1 MKQLSKIF
9 YYKAL
14 AYIGMCVS
22 SFTLSCLILWY
33 SMDCDTPGSSVHG
46 ISQARILGWL
56 PRSDEIHFD
65 IWQNQYNIVE
75 FKNTIKKNKNKNK
88 TYRLN
93 PPPKKKNIRVGN
105 HFLLQGIFLTQELNP
120 SLLQLLHW
128 Q

>member
-14 AYIGMCVS
+14 AYTGMCVS

-33 SMDCDTPGSSVHG
+33 SMDCDPPGSSVRG

-65 IWQNQYNIVE
+65 IWQNQYNIVK
-75 FKNTIKKNKNKNK
+75 FKNKIKIKIK
-88 TYRLN
+88 
-93 PPPKKKNIRVGN
+93 IR
-105 HFLLQGIFLTQELNP
+105 HID
-120 SLLQLLHW
+120 
-128 Q
+128 